1 MHGVPVLRFLS
12 IAIGLAFA
20 AGVAARGQSSP
31 AAGAKAP
38 VAAPAPTSAPSRPAA
53 ASAAT
58 PAAPR
63 TTAGASPSGAR
74 AGVPAHSF
82 DSLVKPFVAE
92 HCASCHGPRRQKGG
106 LNLAAYESLEALT
119 NDADRWELVVQKLR
133 DGDMP
138 PEDEEPRPTPKQVET
153 LTGFV
158 EREIA
163 KADAARPID
172 PGRVTTRRLNRTEY
186 NNTIR
191 DLLAVDLRPADEF
204 PNDDSGYGFDNIG
217 DVLSTSPLLV
227 EKQLAAAERIAR
239 TAIFGT
245 GAIKP
250 SLVKLPMLNGRVQE
264 SKDFPDRY
272 DETGLTM
279 ANAAHATYRV
289 PVDAE
294 YVVRLVTSGRRPQG
308 SMPMTFAL
316 WVDGTR
322 VAEQALD
329 PSLGAGFDPGEQELS
344 GRRVEFRLTLK
355 AGEHWIAGTPLRLFE
370 GLPASFG
377 GPAPSTL
384 PPPPKPEFKPR
395 PGMTAEQIEFARKRF
410 EARLTERMVI
420 NTPRV
425 GGIEVI
431 GPYGY
436 NGEPSA
442 ESRARIFTCRHTGPH
457 VAACRL
463 PIVSQLARRA
473 YRRPVTKDEVGKLVA
488 LAEQAERETGS
499 FEEGLA
505 TAVQAILV
513 SPDFL
518 FRVERGEPQLL
529 TSRRTAPAGIRL
541 TQHELASRLSYFLWA
556 SMPDRALSAAADRGV
571 LRQPAVL
578 AAQVKRM
585 LADPRSATL
594 GEHFAGQ
601 WLQVRALES
610 ASPDREKFPDFD
622 HYLRTSMRRETEM
635 FIAAIVREDRS
646 ILDILDGKFTFLNE
660 RLARHYG
667 IEGVS
672 GTEFRRVALP
682 LDGVRGGVITQAS
695 VLTVSSYATRTSP
708 VLRGRWILDNILAA
722 PPPEPPPDVPSL
734 DTGVD
739 STKSVRQQLEQHR
752 ADPTCA
758 SCHKRMDPLGFGLE
772 NFDAVGAWRT
782 LDGKVPIDASGTL
795 PDGRSFTG
803 PKELRTILVS
813 ERDAFAR
820 AITGKMMTYALGRG
834 LERTDRRDVA
844 KMAKAIAAQRYRF
857 SSVVL
862 QIVNSPAFQMRRG
875 QAKPASAPSTSP
887 SPADTRTAGR
897 HPAQPDSGSGGT
909 EPGTLSQEP
918 GR

>member
-1 MHGVPVLRFLS
+1 MRLLS
-12 IAIGLAFA
+12 IAIGLAL
-20 AGVAARGQSSP
+20 AGGVVARGQGPAPAP
-31 AAGAKAP
+31 AAPPAASDP
-38 VAAPAPTSAPSRPAA
+38 VPGTPRPKPLAAPAPARTTPASRPAPKAQATHAAA
-53 ASAAT
+53 ASRPT
-58 PAAPR
+58 
-63 TTAGASPSGAR
+63 
-74 AGVPAHSF
+74 F
-82 DSLVKPFVAE
+82 DSLVKPFVQE
-92 HCASCHGPRRQKGG
+92 NCASCHGPRRQKGD
-106 LNLAAYESLEALT
+106 LNLAAYDSLEALT
-119 NDADRWELVVQKLR
+119 NDADRWEIVVRKLR

-138 PEDEEPRPTPKQVET
+138 PEDEEPRPTPKQVAE

-172 PGRVTTRRLNRTEY
+172 PGRVTMRRLNRTEY

-191 DLLAVDLRPADEF
+191 DLLGVDLRPADEF

-264 SKDFPDRY
+264 SKTIPATY
-272 DETGLTM
+272 DESGLTM

-289 PVDAE
+289 PVGAE
-294 YVVRLVTSGRRPQG
+294 YVVRLITSGRRPQG
-308 SMPMTFAL
+308 SMPMRFAL
-316 WVDGTR
+316 WIDGTQIGDQ
-322 VAEQALD
+322 ELD

-344 GRRVEFRLTLK
+344 GRRVEFRVKLT

-384 PPPPKPEFKPR
+384 PPPPKLEFKPR
-395 PGMTAEQIEFARKRF
+395 PGMTPEQIEFARKRF
-410 EARLTERMVI
+410 EARIAEGMAV

-425 GGIEVI
+425 GGIEII
-431 GPYGY
+431 GPYGSD
-436 NGEPSA
+436 GRPSP
-442 ESRARIFTCRHTGPH
+442 ESQARIFTCRHTGPH

-463 PIVSQLARRA
+463 PILSQLARRA
-473 YRRPVTKDEVGKLVA
+473 YRRPVTKDEVARLVS
-488 LAEQAERETGS
+488 LAERVQGDTGS
-499 FEEGLA
+499 FEEGIASAL
-505 TAVQAILV
+505 QAILV

-518 FRVERGEPQLL
+518 FRIERGEPRL
-529 TSRRTAPAGIRL
+529 TLSRAGVPIGIRL

-556 SMPDRALSAAADRGV
+556 SMPDAALAAAADRGA

-585 LADPRSATL
+585 LADPRSAAL
-594 GEHFAGQ
+594 GENFAGQ

-622 HYLRTSMRRETEM
+622 HYLRTSMRRETEL
-635 FIAAIVREDRS
+635 FVAAIVREDRS
-646 ILDILDGKFTFLNE
+646 ILDFLDGKFTFLNE

-667 IEGVS
+667 IDGVS
-672 GTEFRRVALP
+672 GTGFRRVALP
-682 LDGVRGGVITQAS
+682 ADGVRGGVITQAS

-722 PPPEPPPDVPSL
+722 PPPDPPPNVPSL
-734 DTGVD
+734 DAAGVG
-739 STKSVRQQLEQHR
+739 TTTSVRQQLEQHR
-752 ADPTCA
+752 ADPICA

-782 LDGKVPIDASGTL
+782 TDGAVPIDASGTL
-795 PDGRSFTG
+795 PDGRTFTG
-803 PKELRTILVS
+803 PTELRGILAG
-813 ERDAFAR
+813 ERDAFTR
-820 AITGKMMTYALGRG
+820 AITGKLMTYALGRG

-844 KMAKAIAAQRYRF
+844 RMAKAIAASGYRF

-862 QIVNSPAFQMRRG
+862 QIVDSPAFQMRR
-875 QAKPASAPSTSP
+875 AEPKAAPAPATNA
-887 SPADTRTAGR
+887 ADTRTAER
-897 HPAQPDSGSGGT
+897 HPAPERAAQGS
-909 EPGTLSQEP
+909 LSQEP

>member
-1 MHGVPVLRFLS
+1 MHGVPVTRFVV
-12 IAIGLAFA
+12 IAVGLALAGSVA
-20 AGVAARGQSSP
+20 AGGQAPSP
-31 AAGAKAP
+31 ASQAP
-38 VAAPAPTSAPSRPAA
+38 AAAPAAATPPSTSGPAAAPAKASRPSAAAASRPA
-53 ASAAT
+53 T
-58 PAAPR
+58 PAH
-63 TTAGASPSGAR
+63 TFES
-74 AGVPAHSF
+74 V
-82 DSLVKPFVAE
+82 VKPFIAE
-92 HCASCHGPRRQKGG
+92 NCASCHGPRRQKGG

-138 PEDEEPRPTPKQVET
+138 PEDEEPRPTPQQVAQ

-163 KADAARPID
+163 RADAARPLD

-191 DLLAVDLRPADEF
+191 DLLGVDLRPADDF

-245 GAIKP
+245 GALKP
-250 SLVKLPMLNGRVQE
+250 SVTKLPMLNGRVVE
-264 SKDFPDRY
+264 SKDVPASY

-279 ANAAHATYRV
+279 PNAAHATYRV

-294 YVVRLVTSGRRPQG
+294 YVVRLITSGRRPQG
-308 SMPMTFAL
+308 SMAMTFAL
-316 WVDGTR
+316 WVDGKR
-322 VAEQALD
+322 VAEEVLD
-329 PSLGAGFDPGEQELS
+329 PSLGAGFEPGEQELS
-344 GRRVEFRLTLK
+344 GRRVEFRVKLT
-355 AGEHWIAGTPLRLFE
+355 AGEHWIAGSPLRLYE
-370 GLPASFG
+370 GMPERFG

-410 EARLTERMVI
+410 EARQTERMAV

-425 GGIEVI
+425 GGIEII

-436 NGEPSA
+436 EGRPSA
-442 ESRARIFTCRHTGPH
+442 ESRARIFTCQHPGPH
-457 VAACRL
+457 VGACRL
-463 PIVSQLARRA
+463 PIIKTLARRA
-473 YRRPVTKDEVGKLVA
+473 YRRPVTKAEVGKLVA
-488 LAEQAERETGS
+488 LAEGVERETGS
-499 FEEGLA
+499 FDEGLTSA
-505 TAVQAILV
+505 LQAILV

-518 FRVERGEPQLL
+518 FRVERGEPRLV
-529 TSRRTAPAGIRL
+529 TSRRGTPLGVRL
-541 TQHELASRLSYFLWA
+541 TQHELATRLAYFLWA
-556 SMPDRALSAAADRGV
+556 SMPDAALSAAADRGT

-610 ASPDREKFPDFD
+610 AVPDREKFPDFD
-622 HYLRTSMRRETEM
+622 HYLRTSMRRETEL
-635 FIAAIVREDRS
+635 FVAAIVREDRS
-646 ILDILDGKFTFLNE
+646 ILEFLDGKFTFLNE
-660 RLARHYG
+660 RLAKHYG
-667 IEGVS
+667 IEGVA
-672 GTEFRRVALP
+672 GTDFRRVALP
-682 LDGVRGGVITQAS
+682 VDGVRGGIITQAS

-722 PPPEPPPDVPSL
+722 PPAEPPPDIPNL
-734 DTGVD
+734 EDTKVD
-739 STKSVRQQLEQHR
+739 GAASVRKQLEQHR
-752 ADPTCA
+752 ADPTCS

-782 LDGKVPIDASGTL
+782 LDGTVPIDASGTL

-803 PKELRTILVS
+803 PKELRAILRT
-813 ERDAFAR
+813 EREPFTR
-820 AITGKMMTYALGRG
+820 AITGKLMTYALGRG
-834 LERTDRRDVA
+834 LERSDRRDLK
-844 KMAKAIAAQRYRF
+844 KMAAAIAADRYRF

-862 QIVNSPAFQMRRG
+862 QIVNSPAFQMRR
-875 QAKPASAPSTSP
+875 AEPKPVPAE
-887 SPADTRTAGR
+887 PADTRTAAR
-897 HPAQPDSGSGGT
+897 HLAPQRT
-909 EPGTLSQEP
+909 VPGTPTQEP

>member
-12 IAIGLAFA
+12 IAF
-20 AGVAARGQSSP
+20 GVALATAAASGQAPPPGP
-31 AAGAKAP
+31 AKT
-38 VAAPAPTSAPSRPAA
+38 PATRPAA
-53 ASAAT
+53 A
-58 PAAPR
+58 PAAK
-63 TTAGASPSGAR
+63 R
-74 AGVPAHSF
+74 AAAVPGHSF

-92 HCASCHGPRRQKGG
+92 NCASCHGPRRQKGN
-106 LNLAAYESLEALT
+106 LNLAAYDSLEALT

-138 PEDEEPRPTPKQVET
+138 PEDEEPRPTAKQIAE

-163 KADAARPID
+163 KADAARPPD

-186 NNTIR
+186 NNTVR
-191 DLLAVDLRPADEF
+191 DLLGVDLRPADEF

-227 EKQLAAAERIAR
+227 EKQLAAAEKIAR
-239 TAIFGT
+239 TAVFGT
-245 GAIKP
+245 GALKP
-250 SLVKLPMLNGRVQE
+250 SLTKLPMLNGRVVE
-264 SKDFPDRY
+264 SKDVPERY

-279 ANAAHATYRV
+279 PNAAHANYRV
-289 PVDAE
+289 PVEAE

-308 SMPMTFAL
+308 SEAMRFAL
-316 WVDGTR
+316 WVDGTK
-322 VAEQALD
+322 VGEDLLD
-329 PSLGAGFDPGEQELS
+329 PSLGAGFEPGEQELS
-344 GRRVEFRLTLK
+344 GRRVEFRVRLT
-355 AGEHWIAGTPLRLFE
+355 AGEHWIAGSPLRMFE
-370 GLPASFG
+370 GMPAKFG
-377 GPAPSTL
+377 GPSPSTL
-384 PPPPKPEFKPR
+384 PPPPPPEFKPR
-395 PGMTAEQIEFARKRF
+395 PGMTPEQIEFAKKRF
-410 EARLTERMVI
+410 EARLTERMVV

-425 GGIEVI
+425 GGIEII

-436 NGEPSA
+436 EGRPSA

-463 PIVSQLARRA
+463 PILSTLARRA

-488 LAEQAERETGS
+488 LAEGVERDTGS
-499 FEEGLA
+499 FDEGLTSA
-505 TAVQAILV
+505 LQALLV

-518 FRVERGEPQLL
+518 FRVERGEPRML
-529 TSRRTAPAGIRL
+529 TSRRGAPLGVRL
-541 TQHELASRLSYFLWA
+541 TQHELATRLSYFLWA
-556 SMPDRALSAAADRGV
+556 SMPDAALSAAADRGT

-610 ASPDREKFPDFD
+610 ATPDREKFPDFD

-635 FIAAIVREDRS
+635 FVAAIVREDRS
-646 ILDILDGKFTFLNE
+646 ILDFLDGKFTFLNE

-667 IEGVS
+667 IDGVA
-672 GTEFRRVALP
+672 GNDFRRVALP
-682 LDGVRGGVITQAS
+682 VDGVRGGVITQAS

-722 PPPEPPPDVPSL
+722 PPPEPPPDIPNL
-734 DTGVD
+734 DDTKVD
-739 STKSVRQQLEQHR
+739 AGASVRQQLEQHR

-782 LDGKVPIDASGTL
+782 VDGKTPIDASGTL

-803 PKELRTILVS
+803 PQELRAILRT
-813 ERDAFAR
+813 EREPFTR
-820 AITGKMMTYALGRG
+820 AITGKLMTYALGRG
-834 LERTDRRDVA
+834 LERSDRRELK
-844 KMAKAIAAQRYRF
+844 KMAAAIAADRYRF

-862 QIVNSPAFQMRRG
+862 QIVNSPAFQMRRAE
-875 QAKPASAPSTSP
+875 QTTKPSP
-887 SPADTRTAGR
+887 AAEPADTRTADQR
-897 HPAQPDSGSGGT
+897 SAPRAT
-909 EPGTLSQEP
+909 PGTPTQEP